1 MPNKR
6 QHLQCGMAA
15 LEMAQL
21 LRAHW
26 THLATANVGNL
37 RYKEFVQ
44 VCVRVRHPSL
54 HSVPTD
60 HEPCAQIAVDWRQI
74 SEPLD
79 NVFWVHLMG
88 ERLDCRSMPR
98 DLFHM

>member
-21 LRAHW
+21 LRTHW
-26 THLATANVGNL
+26 THLATADTGNL

-44 VCVRVRHPSL
+44 VCAWIVVT
-54 HSVPTD
+54 SVHALPAY
-60 HEPCAQIAVDWRQI
+60 HNPNPQIAVDWRQI

-88 ERLDCRSMPR
+88 ECL
-98 DLFHM
+98 